1 MRAKLLNLLKIY
13 EEELTLF
20 LWAAVLLFI
29 IRGSGIILNN
39 YAETA
44 FLKRYGV
51 EYLPMVNMLN
61 AVTTF
66 FVTGFLAAFVN
77 KIPGA
82 RLLSY
87 VFIFSGVVVTVTRL
101 FIPFGIN
108 LLYPVLFMLKSQFEL
123 LHAMLFWNMCNDL
136 FNTRQSKRL
145 FPLLTAGGVIGLIL
159 GSFGTPFFARLFS
172 MDNLLYLYFFIT
184 VAGALMIHA
193 MGRSSATLLFT
204 EKTGVS
210 GKKKPAM
217 IEEIKRVYPLV
228 KDSVLV
234 KIVLVLTFMPN
245 VLIPIMNY
253 QFNYA
258 VNEQFASESAMIRF
272 FGNFRG
278 VLYVVS
284 LFLLL
289 FVGRIYGRWG
299 LPVAFMFHPFN
310 YMLAFMAFLLRFDV
324 FSAIYARMSTN
335 IIRTTINRPANSILI
350 GFFPESY
357 RDMIRPF
364 LRGTVVRLA
373 LFTGSAL
380 ILVCTPLFHPRYL
393 SLVALPFLI
402 AWVAAAFVLKARY
415 SKILL
420 DMISRNLLDIKGLDQ
435 KELGRIFKQ
444 EKTLADLESSFL
456 AARGSDALWYARLL
470 KNVSPDRL
478 DRLILK
484 NLARQDEDTQ
494 VALIKLISPE
504 FGPQAAKELVRYLSP
519 HRHETTIAILKL
531 IIRNG
536 IQAVNPSEFSSYMK
550 SSHPV
555 VRGFACACRYADQPE
570 SRHKCIDDWLSSTD
584 TTIRQSGVICA
595 GLSGN
600 QEYVP
605 RLQAMLNEPEID
617 PVIPDIIRAL
627 SRLQAEAG
635 HSTALSYLDHKHKE
649 VRMAALDA
657 LSITDDDTLQKAIF
671 LLGDPSDAIHDV
683 AAEKIKTADY
693 QNNLLLV
700 ESLRLPSTRIRRGL
714 FKLLEILDIKEFDVL
729 MFAKKNL
736 SRAYEYLAMAQSLE
750 NLPQGVMRDLA
761 MEHLVEKKERVL
773 ENILKVLAIHDLTK
787 RVKSAWQGIFSSDT
801 RQRANAIELLND
813 VLDKKTFKT
822 MLPLLESPNL
832 SLALAEGRKFTK
844 IPEFDTRG
852 KQALTNLLSSAD
864 WVDVV
869 IGLGVLRETQD
880 MSINQDLLEGLKQSD
895 NQHILKEVD
904 MIWKKTKKSGENSGE
919 DATEQISLG
928 DKILLLKEI
937 EIFSGL
943 SATELAAIAGVTEE
957 TAYGENEDVI
967 RQNSAGE
974 TVFLIIEGKVSVIME
989 RENGNQESID
999 QMSSGSAFGEM
1010 ALIDD
1015 SPRSATIR
1023 TMTPCR
1029 FLILHKQEFK
1039 ETAMEFPRIALQI
1052 CSVLS
1057 RRIRH
1062 LHSLVQEKDN
1072 GNRICASVP

>member
-1 MRAKLLNLLKIY
+1 MYAKLLDLLKIY

-20 LWAAVLLFI
+20 LWVAALLFI
-29 IRGSGIILNN
+29 IRSSGVILNN

-61 AVTTF
+61 AVATF
-66 FVTGFLAAFVN
+66 FVTGFLAAFLN
-77 KIPGA
+77 KTPGA

-87 VFIFSGVVVTVTRL
+87 VFIFSGVVVTVVRVL
-101 FIPFGIN
+101 IPFGIN
-108 LLYPVLFMLKSQFEL
+108 LLYPLLFMLKSQFEL
-123 LHAMLFWNMCNDL
+123 LHALLFWNMCNDL

-159 GSFGTPFFARLFS
+159 GSFGTPWFASLFS
-172 MDNLLYLYFFIT
+172 MDNLLYLYLFTTI
-184 VAGALMIHA
+184 AGAFIIQF
-193 MGRSSATLLFT
+193 MGRSFATLIFK
-204 EKTGVS
+204 EKVGVS

-228 KDSVLV
+228 KNSILV

-258 VNEQFASESAMIRF
+258 VNEQFASESTMIQF

-278 VLYVVS
+278 ALYIVS
-284 LFLLL
+284 LFILL

-299 LPVAFMFHPFN
+299 LPVALMFHPVN
-310 YMLAFMAFLLRFDV
+310 YMLAFMAFMLRFDV
-324 FSAIYARMSTN
+324 FSAIYAKMSTT

-350 GFFPESY
+350 GLFPESY

-380 ILVCTPLFHPRYL
+380 ILVSTPLFHPRYL

-402 AWVAAAFVLKARY
+402 AWVAAPFVLKANY

-420 DMISRNLLDIKGLDQ
+420 DMISRKQLDIKSLDQ
-435 KELGRIFKQ
+435 KELGQIFNQ

-470 KNVSPDRL
+470 KNISPDRL
-478 DRLILK
+478 DKLILK
-484 NLARQDEDTQ
+484 NLDYQDEDTQ
-494 VALIKLISPE
+494 VALIKMISP
-504 FGPQAAKELVRYLSP
+504 GYSSQAAKELVRYLSP

-531 IIRNG
+531 VIRHG
-536 IQAVNPSEFSSYMK
+536 IQAVKPSEFSFYIN

-555 VRGFACACRYADQPE
+555 VRGFVCACRYAHQPE
-570 SRHKCIDDWLSSTD
+570 SIRKCIDDWMSHKDKTF
-584 TTIRQSGVICA
+584 RQSGIICA
-595 GLSGN
+595 GLSGH
-600 QEYVP
+600 QEYIP
-605 RLQAMLNEPEID
+605 RLQALLKEPEID
-617 PVIPDIIRAL
+617 SFIPDTIRAL
-627 SRLQAEAG
+627 SRLRTEAG
-635 HSTALSYLDHKHKE
+635 HSAALSYLDHEHKK

-657 LSITDDDTLQKAIF
+657 LSIIDDDTLQKAIH
-671 LLGDPSDAIHDV
+671 LLGDPSDAIHEFAV
-683 AAEKIKTADY
+683 KKIKAADY

-700 ESLRLPSTRIRRGL
+700 ESLGLPSTRIRRGL
-714 FKLLEILDIKEFDVL
+714 FKLLETLDIKEFDVL

-736 SRAYEYLAMAQSLE
+736 SRAYEYLAMTQSLE
-750 NLPQGVMRDLA
+750 NIPQGGVRDLV
-761 MEHLVEKKERVL
+761 MEHLIEKKERVL
-773 ENILKVLAIHDLTK
+773 ENILRVFAIHNQTE
-787 RVKSAWQGIFSSDT
+787 RMKSAWQGIFSSDT

-822 MLPLLESPNL
+822 MLPLLENPNP
-832 SLALAEGRKFTK
+832 STALTEGRKLIK
-844 IPEFDTRG
+844 IPKFDTKG
-852 KQALTNLLSSAD
+852 EQAVSNLLSSAD
-864 WVDVV
+864 WVDV
-869 IGLGVLRETQD
+869 IFGLGILRETQD
-880 MSINQDLLEGLKQSD
+880 ISINQDLLQNLRHSD
-895 NQHILKEVD
+895 NQHILREVD
-904 MIWKKTKKSGENSGE
+904 MLWKKNKPSGQNNGQN
-919 DATEQISLG
+919 ATQQISLG
-928 DKILLLKEI
+928 EKILLLKGI

-943 SATELAAIAGVTEE
+943 SASELAAIAGVTEE
-957 TAYGENEDVI
+957 MAYDEDEEVI
-967 RQNSAGE
+967 KQNSVGE
-974 TVFLIIEGKVSVIME
+974 TVFLIIEGQVSVIME
-989 RENGNQESID
+989 RENGHEKRID
-999 QMSSGSAFGEM
+999 QMTSGRAFGEM

-1023 TMTPCR
+1023 TMTPSR
-1029 FLILHKQEFK
+1029 FLILHKQVFK
-1039 ETAMEFPRIALQI
+1039 ETAMEFPRIAMQI

-1062 LHSLVQEKDN
+1062 LHSLVQEKE
-1072 GNRICASVP
+1072 